1 MSDENRYPWETSD
14 SDGAQPNTAHT
25 NDAPADDAAPARQPD
40 ASASSDDAPTHT
52 LPPLQPA
59 TPNADDA
66 HTTPIPSA
74 GAQPAQQPASQGYR
88 SAPLYGA
95 YAPTTPNPQPT
106 QPTQQP
112 DHQQTQPT
120 SPFALPFQ
128 NQNIPGANQQ
138 PHAGRSPYVP
148 LDAAN
153 SGAGNNDGGAGAPGA
168 PTSPGAPFGDGDP
181 HNPYTDI
188 GREETKSHGV
198 LIGVVAAVVT
208 AILCLGVGWTALA
221 YGWVK
226 VPTSSSISSISSNQ
240 GSSEGSAV
248 VEGGEAPNWTA
259 VSSKVSNAVVSISTT
274 VDGGTAKGSG
284 AIIDKDGHIVT
295 NNHVVSGA
303 KSIVVTLTNGDLYE
317 ADVVGTDSTTD
328 LAVIQLK
335 NPPSDLTAVEFADSA
350 KVAVG
355 EPIMAIGNPLG
366 YDDTATTG
374 IVSALNRP
382 VSVMDEDNQTIV
394 TNAIQIDAA
403 VNPGNSG
410 GPTFNAAGQV
420 IGINSSIASTAS
432 SEETAGSIG
441 IGFAIP
447 SNLVKRVA
455 NEIIKNGKVE
465 HVALGVTIKNTTVT
479 ADGVTRAG
487 VEVQSLVSGGPAE
500 KAGIVKGDVI
510 VAYDGLAVTNNYSLL
525 GFVRAAAM
533 DSTAKLTIVRDG
545 KVMDVDVKL
554 DKAESDV
561 NGSSGSDSEQQEQ
574 QRQQQQQE
582 QQEQRNG
589 GNGGGVFDPFGLW

>member
-1 MSDENRYPWETSD
+1 MSDDNRYPWETND
-14 SDGAQPNTAHT
+14 ADGAQSDGAQPDGAQPGAAPTQPNTA
-25 NDAPADDAAPARQPD
+25 ADGE
-40 ASASSDDAPTHT
+40 PTHT
-52 LPPLQPA
+52 LPPLG
-59 TPNADDA
+59 DA
-66 HTTPIPSA
+66 AIN
-74 GAQPAQQPASQGYR
+74 GAQPQPTNQPYR
-88 SAPLYGA
+88 PAPMYGA
-95 YAPTTPNPQPT
+95 YAPV
-106 QPTQQP
+106 
-112 DHQQTQPT
+112 QQTQPVPNAQPNQHPQPHAT
-120 SPFALPFQ
+120 TPFALPYQDQ
-128 NQNIPGANQQ
+128 NTPNAQTPDRGAQT
-138 PHAGRSPYVP
+138 PYGARSPYVP
-148 LDAAN
+148 L
-153 SGAGNNDGGAGAPGA
+153 GGGNGNGGPGA
-168 PTSPGAPFGDGDP
+168 PTPPNAPFGNGDNHDP
-181 HNPYTDI
+181 HNPYADI
-188 GREETKSHGV
+188 DREETKSHSV
-198 LIGVVAAVVT
+198 LIGVVSAVVT
-208 AILCLGVGWTALA
+208 AALCLGFGWTALT

-226 VPTSSSISSISSNQ
+226 VPSSSSMSSVTSSNQ
-240 GSSEGSAV
+240 NGSEGSAV

-274 VDGGTAKGSG
+274 VDEGVAKGSG
-284 AIIDKDGHIVT
+284 AIIDKQGHIVT

-303 KSIVVTLTNGDLYE
+303 KNIVVTLSNGDLYE
-317 ADVVGTDSTTD
+317 ADIVGTDSTTD

-335 NPPSDLTAVEFADSA
+335 DAPSDLTTIEFADSD

-432 SEETAGSIG
+432 SEETVGSIG

-447 SNLVKRVA
+447 SNLAKRVA
-455 NEIIKNGKVE
+455 DEIIKDGKVQ

-487 VEVQSLVSGGPAE
+487 TEVQSLVSGGPAE

-510 VAYDGLAVTNNYSLL
+510 IAYNGLSVTNNYSLL
-525 GFVRAAAM
+525 GFVRAASM
-533 DSTAKLTIVRDG
+533 GSTAKLTIVRDG
-545 KVMDVDVKL
+545 KVMDVNVKF
-554 DKAESDV
+554 DKAEQDV
-561 NGSSGSDSEQQEQ
+561 NGSSNGNSQQ
-574 QRQQQQQE
+574 QRQEEEQRRQQQE
-582 QQEQRNG
+582 QQDNRDRDN
-589 GNGGGVFDPFGLW
+589 GGVFDPFGLW

>member
-14 SDGAQPNTAHT
+14 PDDARRADGAQPNTAYT
-25 NDAPADDAAPARQPD
+25 DDAPAHDAAPAQQPG
-40 ASASSDDAPTHT
+40 AAAPSDEAPTHT
-52 LPPLQPA
+52 LPPMQPT
-59 TPNADDA
+59 TPGTDDA
-66 HTTPIPSA
+66 HTSPIPPSD
-74 GAQPAQQPASQGYR
+74 AQPAQQPAPQGYR
-88 SAPLYGA
+88 PAPMYGA
-95 YAPTTPNPQPT
+95 YAPTTPAQPQ
-106 QPTQQP
+106 QNQQP
-112 DHQQTQPT
+112 QQPAHAQTQPT

-128 NQNIPGANQQ
+128 DQNMPGANQQ

-148 LDAAN
+148 FGAAN
-153 SGAGNNDGGAGAPGA
+153 SGANGNGTPGA
-168 PTSPGAPFGDGDP
+168 PASPAAPFGGDDP
-181 HNPYTDI
+181 HNPYADI

-198 LIGVVAAVVT
+198 LIGVVSAVVT
-208 AILCLGVGWTALA
+208 AILCLGVGWTALT

-226 VPTSSSISSISSNQ
+226 VPTSSSISSISFNQ
-240 GSSEGSAV
+240 GGSEGSAV
-248 VEGGEAPNWTA
+248 VEGGETPNWTA

-274 VDGGTAKGSG
+274 VEGGASKGSG
-284 AIIDKDGHIVT
+284 AIIDKDGHVVT

-303 KSIVVTLTNGDLYE
+303 KSIVVTLSNGDLYE

-335 NPPSDLTAVEFADSA
+335 NPPSNLTTVEFADSS

-432 SEETAGSIG
+432 SEENVGSIG

-487 VEVQSLVSGGPAE
+487 TEVQALVSGGPAE

-533 DSTAKLTIVRDG
+533 GSTAKLTVVRDG
-545 KVMDVDVKL
+545 KVMDVDVTL
-554 DKAESDV
+554 DKPEADV
-561 NGSSGSDSEQQEQ
+561 NGSSGNDSEQQEQ
-574 QRQQQQQE
+574 RRQ
-582 QQEQRNG
+582 QQEQRNDR
-589 GNGGGVFDPFGLW
+589 NGGGVFDPFGLW

>member
-1 MSDENRYPWETSD
+1 MSDENRYPWETDD
-14 SDGAQPNTAHT
+14 SHPAQPQPQEPQTMSAQQT
-25 NDAPADDAAPARQPD
+25 PSDESDA
-40 ASASSDDAPTHT
+40 
-52 LPPLQPA
+52 
-59 TPNADDA
+59 N
-66 HTTPIPSA
+66 
-74 GAQPAQQPASQGYR
+74 AQQPAADQTPTQPQQPVAQGYR
-88 SAPLYGA
+88 PAPMYGA
-95 YAPTTPNPQPT
+95 YAPTTPNQP
-106 QPTQQP
+106 QQP
-112 DHQQTQPT
+112 AHPQAQPT

-128 NQNIPGANQQ
+128 NQNMPGANHDGPQQ

-148 LDAAN
+148 F
-153 SGAGNNDGGAGAPGA
+153 GAVNNDGNNGGNGNPGA
-168 PTSPGAPFGDGDP
+168 PTMPGAPLGGNDP
-181 HNPYTDI
+181 HNPYADI

-198 LIGVVAAVVT
+198 LIGVVSAVVT
-208 AILCLGVGWTALA
+208 AILCLGIGWTALT

-226 VPTSSSISSISSNQ
+226 VPTTTSMSSVSSSNQ
-240 GSSEGSAV
+240 SGSEGSAV
-248 VEGGEAPNWTA
+248 VEGGAAPDWTA

-274 VDGGTAKGSG
+274 VAEGEAKGSG
-284 AIIDKDGHIVT
+284 AIIDKEGHIVT

-303 KSIVVTLTNGDLYE
+303 KSIVVTLSNGDLYE

-335 NPPSDLTAVEFADSA
+335 NPPSNLTAVEFADSA

-382 VSVMDEDNQTIV
+382 VSVMDEDNQPIV

-432 SEETAGSIG
+432 SEENVGSIG

-487 VEVQSLVSGGPAE
+487 TEVQSLVTGGPAE

-533 DSTAKLTIVRDG
+533 GSTAKLTIVRDG
-545 KVMDVDVKL
+545 KVMDVNVTL
-554 DKAESDV
+554 DKAEADV
-561 NGSSGSDSEQQEQ
+561 NGSSRSENDQQEQ
-574 QRQQQQQE
+574 RRQQQE
-582 QQEQRNG
+582 QQDNRDRNDG
-589 GNGGGVFDPFGLW
+589 GLFDPFGLW

>member
-1 MSDENRYPWETSD
+1 MSDENRYPWETDD
-14 SDGAQPNTAHT
+14 SHPAQPQPQEPQTMSAQQTPSDESDANETANANTA
-25 NDAPADDAAPARQPD
+25 
-40 ASASSDDAPTHT
+40 
-52 LPPLQPA
+52 
-59 TPNADDA
+59 NAN
-66 HTTPIPSA
+66 
-74 GAQPAQQPASQGYR
+74 AQQPAADQTPTQSQQPVAQGYR
-88 SAPLYGA
+88 PAPMYGA
-95 YAPTTPNPQPT
+95 YAPATPNQP
-106 QPTQQP
+106 QQP
-112 DHQQTQPT
+112 NHPQRQPT
-120 SPFALPFQ
+120 SPFALPYQDQ
-128 NQNIPGANQQ
+128 NAPGAQQQQ
-138 PHAGRSPYVP
+138 PQMGRSPYVP
-148 LDAAN
+148 FGAAN
-153 SGAGNNDGGAGAPGA
+153 NGSNNAANNGNPGNPGT
-168 PTSPGAPFGDGDP
+168 PTPPSSPFGGNDP
-181 HNPYTDI
+181 HNPYADI
-188 GREETKSHGV
+188 DREETKSHGV

-208 AILCLGVGWTALA
+208 AILCLGVGWTALT

-226 VPTSSSISSISSNQ
+226 VPTSSSMSSVSSSNQ

-248 VEGGEAPNWTA
+248 VEGGESPNWTA

-274 VDGGTAKGSG
+274 VEDGTAKGSG
-284 AIIDKDGHIVT
+284 AIIDKQGHIVT

-303 KSIVVTLTNGDLYE
+303 KNIVVTLSNGDLYE
-317 ADVVGTDSTTD
+317 ADIVGTDSTTD

-335 NPPSDLTAVEFADSA
+335 NPPSDLTTVEFADSS

-432 SEETAGSIG
+432 SEENVGSIG

-487 VEVQSLVSGGPAE
+487 TEVQSLVAGGPAE

-533 DSTAKLTIVRDG
+533 GSTAKLTVVRDG
-545 KVMDVDVKL
+545 KVMDVNVTL
-554 DKAESDV
+554 DKAEADV
-561 NGSSGSDSEQQEQ
+561 NGSSKSESNQQQEEQ
-574 QRQQQQQE
+574 QRRQQQE
-582 QQEQRNG
+582 QQEQRNDR
-589 GNGGGVFDPFGLW
+589 GNGGVFDPFGLW